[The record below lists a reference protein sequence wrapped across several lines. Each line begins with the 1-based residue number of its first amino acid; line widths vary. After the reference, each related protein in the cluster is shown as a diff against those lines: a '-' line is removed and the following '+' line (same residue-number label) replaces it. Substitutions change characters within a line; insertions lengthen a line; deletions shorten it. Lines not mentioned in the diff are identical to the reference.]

1 MAGAKGEGRRLI
13 PLLFRI
19 PFPGSTC
26 EHKRRLWLRS
36 RQAELTRVGRPSPRR
51 MILAKNLKAF
61 RNFSFTEPANFSGGS
76 LPYRSQ
82 PLGPHELHSSRAIL
96 ANVGNQ
102 GERASRGNVKLP
114 APTRENYLIVREQSP
129 EKRIDLPVAMLRDP
143 MASKGRAGRNPPPPP
158 ISCYR

>member
-76 LPYRSQ
+76 LPYTALSLSGRTNCTAPAQ
-82 PLGPHELHSSRAIL
+82 SSPTLAIRANAL
-96 ANVGNQ
+96 
-102 GERASRGNVKLP
+102 RAE
-114 APTRENYLIVREQSP
+114 T
-129 EKRIDLPVAMLRDP
+129 
-143 MASKGRAGRNPPPPP
+143 
-158 ISCYR
+158 